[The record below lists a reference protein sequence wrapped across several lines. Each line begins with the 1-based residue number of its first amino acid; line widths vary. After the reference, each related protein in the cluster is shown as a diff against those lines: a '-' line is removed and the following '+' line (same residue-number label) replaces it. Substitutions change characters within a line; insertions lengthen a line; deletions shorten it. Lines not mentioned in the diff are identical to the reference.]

1 MTVKGGILS
10 PLQEEIDARQQAVE
24 EKLLSR
30 APDITGVNSPQQ
42 ADIRDLLPPE
52 DLQSGADNGWNGTD
66 HEWVQSGLAADQE
79 QDVYDIDSN
88 QRAQDKIFA
97 IYGVANVAGDPLTTM
112 VRLEDGTG
120 AGFFELNVQTLEVVE
135 LSDVILFEQDVIFG
149 PTEDGTL
156 VQWPNAAGDDAL
168 IWLGKVAEATGQ
180 TLTPRSRE
188 EPATTGRR

>member
-10 PLQEEIDARQQAVE
+10 PLQEEIDARQQSVE
-24 EKLLSR
+24 DKLLSR
-30 APDITGVNSPQQ
+30 ATNITGVNRADE
-42 ADIRDLLPPE
+42 ADIRDILPPE

-66 HEWVQSGLAADQE
+66 HEWVQSGLTANQE
-79 QDVYDIDSN
+79 QDVYGIDSN
-88 QRAQDKIFA
+88 LRAQDKILA

-112 VRLEDGTG
+112 VRIEDGTG

-135 LSDVILFEQDVIFG
+135 LSDVILFEQDIIFG

-156 VQWPNAAGDDAL
+156 VQWPNAGGDDAL
-168 IWLGKVAEATGQ
+168 VWLGKVAEAAGQ

-188 EPATTGRR
+188 EPASTGRR